1 MEEHDPG
8 IVPNS
13 PSSPKSLA
21 TGSSPICTG
30 TTNRATTTRKTAS
43 RPGKSSQAK
52 AYPASAART
61 TTSTVAGTEIST
73 VFQNAC
79 VIPAFFSNAE

>member
-1 MEEHDPG
+1 MEEHDPR
-8 IVPNS
+8 
-13 PSSPKSLA
+13 
-21 TGSSPICTG
+21 
-30 TTNRATTTRKTAS
+30 NRPEQPQRSEEFGHRQQSDLHRHHQQRHHDQEDAS

-52 AYPASAART
+52 AYPASAAIT

-79 VIPAFFSNAE
+79 VMPGFFSSAE